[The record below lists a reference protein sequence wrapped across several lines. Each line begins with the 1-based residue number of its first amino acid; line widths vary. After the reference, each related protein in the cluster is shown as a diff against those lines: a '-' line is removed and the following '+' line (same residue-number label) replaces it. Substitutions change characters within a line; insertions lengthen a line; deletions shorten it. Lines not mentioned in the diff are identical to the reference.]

1 MDNQAFELLKNK
13 LDELKDDISDIKK
26 DVASVQQDLGHY
38 KGFLGGV
45 SFVFALAWSGVTYF
59 LTNIKGGNS
68 G

>member
-1 MDNQAFELLKNK
+1 MDNQAFELLKSAI
-13 LDELKDDISDIKK
+13 DELRQ
-26 DVASVQQDLGHY
+26 DVKEMKTDLGHY

-59 LTNIKGGNS
+59 LTNLRGGHN

>member
-1 MDNQAFELLKNK
+1 MDNHAFELLLKK
-13 LDELKDDISDIKK
+13 LDEHGTDLKEMRIDITKVK
-26 DVASVQQDLGHY
+26 DDLGHY

-59 LTNIKGGNS
+59 LTNIKGGHN

>member
-1 MDNQAFELLKNK
+1 MDNQAFELLKSAI
-13 LDELKDDISDIKK
+13 DELRQ
-26 DVASVQQDLGHY
+26 DVKEMKTDLGHY

-59 LTNIKGGNS
+59 LTNLKGGHN